1 MTIQEEYELS
11 CYQYITDLKGSK
23 NVTLVKNTMTDEIF
37 VKKVLTN
44 FNEDIYKRLMEYNFP
59 GIPKIELCIRDD
71 DKLILIEE
79 YIHGE
84 TLEKRLSR
92 KLFTENE
99 TASLILSLCNI
110 LMKLHFLTPP
120 IIHRDIKPTN
130 IIISSDNI
138 LRLIDYNA
146 ARHTN
151 KNSNKDT
158 MFMGTEAFAAPEQ
171 FGFGQS
177 DARTDIYALGVLAN
191 YCLTGKSSKDYLYND
206 GPMSD
211 IIKKC
216 TKLNPEERYS
226 NVNELINSLRLIN
239 PGVFPSQSSGS
250 SQSFGTSQGIGLS
263 QGSGSSQSS
272 GSSQGSGGKK
282 ATGADVTDSSSCDN
296 TRISWRQYLP
306 VGFRSGKLL
315 NIVVAI
321 LGYALLIWLCSS
333 IVISSGENKD
343 TPVTG
348 AVLYITRILIFLMF
362 FVAILMAGNYL
373 NILNNLPFYGKHK
386 VLDILIRTVAGIL
399 GFSVVFLFA
408 CFVLTI
414 IE

>member
-11 CYQYITDLKGSK
+11 CYQYITNLKGSK

-92 KLFTENE
+92 RLFTENE
-99 TASLILSLCNI
+99 TVSLILSLCNI

-138 LRLIDYNA
+138 VRLIDYNA

-239 PGVFPSQSSGS
+239 PDAFS
-250 SQSFGTSQGIGLS
+250 SQGIG
-263 QGSGSSQSS
+263 SSQDI
-272 GSSQGSGGKK
+272 GSKK
-282 ATGADVTDSSSCDN
+282 SASINMTDSLSCDN
-296 TRISWRQYLP
+296 IRISWRQYLP

-315 NIVVAI
+315 NIVVSI
-321 LGYALLIWLCSS
+321 LGYAFLILLCSS
-333 IVISSGENKD
+333 MVFTSGENND
-343 TPVTG
+343 IPVTG
-348 AVLYITRILIFLMF
+348 VILYITRILVFLMF

-386 VLDILIRTVAGIL
+386 ILDFLIRTVACIL
-399 GFSVVFLFA
+399 GFIIVFLLS
-408 CFVLTI
+408 CFVLAMI
-414 IE
+414 Q